1 MVNVN
6 ASVKLDGPL
15 FKEGIKFIDDA
26 AEAAVEELMQA
37 GIDRMDETL
46 RPRPRGVFLSVQQ
59 AQKDKAS
66 IGDYRRGTSA
76 VRRRLHALIS
86 DGGKVYGPW
95 LEGTSPKNKTSRFKG
110 YAQFRKTKDWLQK
123 RAKPTLK
130 RHIARA
136 VKRLNG
142 R

>member
-1 MVNVN
+1 MVQVN
-6 ASVKLDGPL
+6 TSVELKGPL
-15 FKEGIKFIDDA
+15 FKEGISFIDDA
-26 AEAAVEELMQA
+26 AEAAVQELMED
-37 GIDRMDETL
+37 GESRLDETL
-46 RPRPRGVFLSVQQ
+46 RTGDEGGVFLTVQQ
-59 AQKDKAS
+59 AGKRKS
-66 IGDYRRGTSA
+66 VGDYRRGVSG

-123 RAKPTLK
+123 RAKKTLQ
-130 RHIARA
+130 RHVARA

>member
-1 MVNVN
+1 MVQVN

-15 FKEGIKFIDDA
+15 FKEGISFIDDA
-26 AEAAVEELMQA
+26 AEAAVQELMED
-37 GIDRMDETL
+37 GESRLDEVL
-46 RPRPRGVFLSVQQ
+46 RPRPAGVFLTVQE
-59 AQKDKAS
+59 AGRERAS
-66 IGDYRRGTSA
+66 KGDYRRGVSG

-123 RAKPTLK
+123 HAKKTLQ
-130 RHIARA
+130 RQVARA